1 MLSRSGR
8 TGGRYPGPLCH
19 GCRAGGNLPGSKR
32 GGRRLDLAVGITLGA
47 LIGVAV
53 IVAFVFFGSE
63 GTIDAPRI
71 SGVDT
76 GKPAPAPKSKPASKP
91 RNLPAIPVVRVISGA
106 PHLLARPG
114 CAFSAASASAFA
126 STPMLRSG
134 LKSPATGSRR
144 RLNLARSSPSKPIAQ
159 ASSRSSLPPLTSAS
173 PTFGSRPDLPLDQR
187 ISARRFSRAAETS
200 SRTGPSASRSTSD
213 SRNPSMISD
222 FAAAGPSPRE
232 VR

>member
-19 GCRAGGNLPGSKR
+19 GCRAGGELAGSKR

-76 GKPAPAPKSKPASKP
+76 GKPAPAPSRSRIKTTQLARYSCRPGN
-91 RNLPAIPVVRVISGA
+91 RGA
-106 PHLLARPG
+106 PPPAGPVRLRFQRGERIRFRIDTDAPVGIEVPG
-114 CAFSAASASAFA
+114 YGIAETVEYGTVVSFKADRAGQFAVVVAASHI
-126 STPMLRSG
+126 G
-134 LKSPATGSRR
+134 
-144 RLNLARSSPSKPIAQ
+144 IA
-159 ASSRSSLPPLTSAS
+159 
-173 PTFGSRPDLPLDQR
+173 DLR
-187 ISARRFSRAAETS
+187 IS
-200 SRTGPSASRSTSD
+200 P
-213 SRNPSMISD
+213 
-222 FAAAGPSPRE
+222 
-232 VR
+232 

>member
-91 RNLPAIPVVRVISGA
+91 RNLPAIPVVRVIGGA
-106 PHLLARPG
+106 PPPAGPVRLRFQRGERIRFRIDTDAPVGIEVPG
-114 CAFSAASASAFA
+114 YGIAETVESGTVVSFKADRAGQFAVVVAASHI
-126 STPMLRSG
+126 G
-134 LKSPATGSRR
+134 
-144 RLNLARSSPSKPIAQ
+144 IA
-159 ASSRSSLPPLTSAS
+159 
-173 PTFGSRPDLPLDQR
+173 DLR
-187 ISARRFSRAAETS
+187 IS
-200 SRTGPSASRSTSD
+200 P
-213 SRNPSMISD
+213 
-222 FAAAGPSPRE
+222 
-232 VR
+232 